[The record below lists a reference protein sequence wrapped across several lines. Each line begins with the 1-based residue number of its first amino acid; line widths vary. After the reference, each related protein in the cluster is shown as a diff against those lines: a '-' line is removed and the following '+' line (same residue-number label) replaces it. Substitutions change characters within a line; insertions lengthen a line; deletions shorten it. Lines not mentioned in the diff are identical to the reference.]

1 MDPSDFRA
9 QLEYELLLRQEELA
23 YLRNQLNFQL
33 ETDDERD
40 DINCKVLI
48 VMLYSNF
55 QGFCKLALKSY
66 IQSINGE
73 GITRSEAK
81 EHIAAVS
88 LADIFLDLE
97 NPEKAENKRCE
108 FFKRAEKEKR
118 HTFQRYYQHAYF
130 ICKIDDVLG
139 EKLNISERIS
149 DDIVKTKSNLGPEV
163 LQEILYRLGLPYNNF
178 NKYNGTIRSLVRWRD
193 IFAHGDTAQGM
204 DKKLYYQLE
213 NGIYTFM
220 SDLMIFLTEAVQN
233 KYYKKDRI
241 VESGYA
247 RS

>member
-9 QLEYELLLRQEELA
+9 QLEYELLLRQGELA

-33 ETDDERD
+33 EADDERD

-97 NPEKAENKRCE
+97 NPDKAENKRCE
-108 FFKRAEKEKR
+108 FFKRAEKR
-118 HTFQRYYQHAYF
+118 HKFQRYYQHAYF

-139 EKLNISERIS
+139 EKLNISEKVS
-149 DDIVKTKSNLGPEV
+149 DDIVKTKSNLGPDV
-163 LQEILYRLGLPYNNF
+163 LQEILYRLGLSYNNF
-178 NKYNGTIRSLVRWRD
+178 NKYNGTIRTLVRWRD
-193 IFAHGDTAQGM
+193 IFAHGDTAPGM
-204 DKKLYYQLE
+204 NKKLYYSLE
-213 NGIYTFM
+213 SEIYTFM

-233 KYYKKDRI
+233 RYYKKDQI
-241 VESGYA
+241 VESRFA
-247 RS
+247 ES

>member
-9 QLEYELLLRQEELA
+9 QLEYELLLRQGELA
-23 YLRNQLNFQL
+23 YLRNQFNFRL
-33 ETDDERD
+33 ETDDESD
-40 DINCKVLI
+40 NINCKVLI

-73 GITRSEAK
+73 RITRSEAK

-97 NPEKAENKRCE
+97 NPDKAENKRCE
-108 FFKRAEKEKR
+108 FFKRAAKR
-118 HTFQRYYQHAYF
+118 HKFQRYYQHAYF

-139 EKLNISERIS
+139 EKLNISEKVS

-163 LQEILYRLGLPYNNF
+163 LQEILYRLGLSYNSF
-178 NKYNGTIRSLVRWRD
+178 NKYNGTIRTLVYWRD
-193 IFAHGDTAQGM
+193 IFAHGDTATGM
-204 DKKLYYQLE
+204 NKRLYYDLE
-213 NGIYTFM
+213 NEIYAFM

-233 KYYKKDRI
+233 KYYKKDQI
-241 VESGYA
+241 VESGSA
-247 RS
+247 ES